1 MRKNRFPTY
10 LHTTS
15 KQSSYFSL
23 LFLFTKKNYI
33 MKKEEITFTD
43 VVEFIARNSDKT
55 LRMDK
60 LNKLTFPFTSKYTLQ
75 SGFAIPKN
83 EMKHYTVEELE
94 EEINKPWPLDD

>member
-1 MRKNRFPTY
+1 
-10 LHTTS
+10 
-15 KQSSYFSL
+15 
-23 LFLFTKKNYI
+23 

-43 VVEFIARNSDKT
+43 VVEFIARNSDQT
-55 LRMDK
+55 AWMDK

-75 SGFAIPKN
+75 SGFAIPKE

>member
-1 MRKNRFPTY
+1 
-10 LHTTS
+10 
-15 KQSSYFSL
+15 
-23 LFLFTKKNYI
+23 

-43 VVEFIARNSDKT
+43 VVEWIARNSDNT